1 MEDRSLFPHPVP
13 CRYKVSDVH
22 PNRNKSIDLSEK
34 QLVFSYSF
42 EFTVSAHRAPHLLCH
57 VAFAMLTFIMMA
69 IGSNVNGYNDSF
81 LGFESGMA
89 I

>member
-1 MEDRSLFPHPVP
+1 
-13 CRYKVSDVH
+13 
-22 PNRNKSIDLSEK
+22 
-34 QLVFSYSF
+34 
-42 EFTVSAHRAPHLLCH
+42 
-57 VAFAMLTFIMMA
+57 MLTFIMMA